1 MKSFFEK
8 AAKQDHPLRLLEQ
21 FLEQE
26 KANEQAK
33 KYDEMRFVGYV
44 LEIGYESV
52 TIITADRFKI
62 NVGGVPRNSL
72 LIMTPSKPENL
83 PLHFTILRVLESAP
97 TPLSKEVQQTY
108 FELQKKSMPELDIF
122 TQSELQWGALKTG
135 VLGMFYEH
143 REKEN
148 KIEFS
153 GDLNNFLSAHKY
165 RVYSPTRDLLH
176 LIVNSLVPEEN
187 QFQIGEL
194 RLTECRLGQKNDQPK
209 VSVFVST
216 KDFMGARTA
225 MFGKTRLGKS
235 NVVKLIAQSLIE
247 TTAETKTV
255 GQLIFDIDGEY
266 ANDNPWDDAR
276 SLKSAYADRCIVYAL
291 NPKSQTDSKPLKLNF
306 YEQPDKCLLILASL
320 IRQDDPNPST
330 YIRVFISLE
339 LPDIE
344 VVRKI
349 PNNKDTIGDKN
360 RAIRKLQ
367 MYWAILKKA
376 AYPVD
381 EIKLMRLVPNGGQNG
396 PQGFNPSFSSALQQA
411 AYEFLNADS
420 NQLVQVPL
428 PPTTLDELK
437 RELEII
443 NRFRRANRTDKVLVS
458 SSGNSVFDADDEALL
473 EFLEPQPGRSGATLL
488 QPYRI
493 YHDPNAGNFIEEILR
508 HLDAGDTAILD
519 LSNANPAVR
528 RYFSNELSQAVFNH
542 QERKFTNNNLENHY
556 VQLYFEEAHNLFPN
570 DKKDVTDIYSRFAKE
585 GAKYHIGMVYS
596 TQSPTTVNKDLLG
609 QTENFFILHLS
620 SEEEVNALAKL
631 QVAYKGIQGDILL
644 SKTPGYVRM
653 LTRSHRFIVP
663 VQANRFTLSAIGNDS
678 SLNGSR

>member
-1 MKSFFEK
+1 MKAFFDK
-8 AAKQDHPLRLLEQ
+8 AAKQDHPLRILEQ

-26 KANEQAK
+26 KAYEQAR

-72 LIMTPSKPENL
+72 LLMMPANPENL

-97 TPLSKEVQQTY
+97 TPLTKEVQQTY

-135 VLGMFYEH
+135 ILGMFYEH
-143 REKEN
+143 PEKEN

-165 RVYSPTRDLLH
+165 RVYAPNRDLLN

-194 RLTECRLGQKNDQPK
+194 RLTECRLGQKKEQSN

-216 KDFMGARTA
+216 KDFVGARTA

-247 TTAETKTV
+247 TTSETKSV

-266 ANDNPWDDAR
+266 ANDNPQDDNR
-276 SLKSAYADRCIVYAL
+276 SLTSAYTDRCLVYAL
-291 NPKSQTDSKPLKLNF
+291 NPKPQTPSRPLKLNF
-306 YEQPDKCLLILASL
+306 YTQPDKCLPILASL
-320 IRQDDPNPST
+320 IRQDNPDPSA
-330 YIRVFISLE
+330 YIRAFMSVE
-339 LPDIE
+339 LPNLEE
-344 VVRKI
+344 VK
-349 PNNKDTIGDKN
+349 KLTAGSEKT
-360 RAIRKLQ
+360 RATRKLQ
-367 MYWAILKKA
+367 IYWATLKKA
-376 AYPVD
+376 AYPID
-381 EIKLMRLVPNGGQNG
+381 ENQLRNLAPTGRSASGYN
-396 PQGFNPSFSSALQQA
+396 PGFGDALRQA
-411 AYEFLNADS
+411 AYTLAATNP
-420 NQLVQVPL
+420 NQPAQVPSA
-428 PPTTLDELK
+428 PSTLDELK

-443 NRFRRANRTDKVLVS
+443 NRFRRANPNDQALIT
-458 SSGNSVFDADDEALL
+458 SSGNALFDADDLALL
-473 EFLEPQPGRSGATLL
+473 EFLDPPAGRTGPALL
-488 QPYRI
+488 QPYRL
-493 YHDPNAGNFIEEILR
+493 YHDKNAGNFIREILTY
-508 HLDAGDTAILD
+508 LDAGNTVILD
-519 LSNANPAVR
+519 LSNANPEVR

-542 QERKFTNNNLENHY
+542 QEDKFTNNNLGQHY
-556 VQLYFEEAHNLFPN
+556 IQIYFEEAHNLFPSN
-570 DKKDVTDIYSRFAKE
+570 KKDVTDVYSRFAKE

-653 LTRSHRFIVP
+653 LTRSHRFVVP
-663 VQANRFTLSAIGNDS
+663 VQANRFTLSAIGKEG
-678 SLNGSR
+678 SLNGRR